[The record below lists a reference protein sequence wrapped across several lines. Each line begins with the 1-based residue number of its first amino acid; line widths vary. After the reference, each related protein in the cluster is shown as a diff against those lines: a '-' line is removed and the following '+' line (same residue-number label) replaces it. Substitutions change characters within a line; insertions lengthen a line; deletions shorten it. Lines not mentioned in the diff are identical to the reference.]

1 MLFQKASRIKLRFDS
16 PKGLLTVEDLWD
28 LPLTS
33 TIPVKP
39 NIDEIAKGVI
49 RQLKATEDESF
60 VAKETK
66 DNDLLQLQ
74 LEILKVVRDVKIA
87 ERDAAT
93 KARENAEKKQQI
105 LALIQQ
111 KKGEQLA
118 GTSLEDLMK
127 MAEAL

>member
-1 MLFQKASRIKLRFDS
+1 MFQKASRLKLRFDS
-16 PKGLLTVEDLWD
+16 VKGLLAAEDLWD

-33 TIPVKP
+33 ATGKA
-39 NIDEIAKGVI
+39 NLDDIAKAVNKE
-49 RQLKATEDESF
+49 LKTTQEESF

-66 DNDLLQLQ
+66 GNEILQLK
-74 LEILKVVRDVKIA
+74 LEILKTIISIKMA
-87 ERDAAT
+87 ENEAAA

-118 GTSLEDLMK
+118 GASLEDLMK